1 MNQISRYL
9 IRQLVGPMVFL
20 ALALTGIILL
30 SQSLRLVDMIV
41 NRGLSIATFTELT
54 VLLLPGSLA
63 LILPLALF
71 CAVLVVFNRL
81 TNDSELVVMSA
92 AGMSRQAL
100 AGPALVVAGAVAA
113 VVMTLNL
120 YATPLA
126 LRTFKAEVYEI
137 RSNYASVLIQES
149 EFNNPVTG
157 LTVYVRSRRPDGEL
171 EGILVHDSRDPKKP
185 VTMLAERGA
194 LVRGEDAPRFVL
206 LNGNRQEVERDTG
219 RLSLLYFE
227 RYTIDLADYSKPENN
242 RWIEPSERFL
252 SELFRPGTSKD
263 DLRNLDRLMVE
274 GHRRLTT
281 PFYAIA
287 LTLIGMVGA
296 ISGEFNRRGQGKR
309 ILITALLG
317 TLYRL
322 GEIGLASVAASVP
335 MLMGLLYV
343 YVIGGCGIGLWL
355 LFRDPVARRAASH
368 EPEVA
373 AP

>member
-81 TNDSELVVMSA
+81 TNDSELVVMFA

-100 AGPALVVAGAVAA
+100 AGPALVVAGGVAA